1 MKISKDGYKIQKKLR
16 DTIGQIPNRS
26 SKISKE
32 GLKTEKEMAKF
43 SKENRLKIGYFW
55 SF

>member
-1 MKISKDGYKIQKKLR
+1 MVTKFKKKLR
-16 DTIGQIPNRS
+16 DTIEQIPKRS
-26 SKISKE
+26 PKISKE